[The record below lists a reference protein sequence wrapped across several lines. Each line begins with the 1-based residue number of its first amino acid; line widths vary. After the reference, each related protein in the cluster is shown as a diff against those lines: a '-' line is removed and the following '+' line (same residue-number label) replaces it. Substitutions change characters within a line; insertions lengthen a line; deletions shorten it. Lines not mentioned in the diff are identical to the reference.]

1 MKTLSEVINEQKK
14 LVDDTMAKQKKAYAD
29 LELVKLDWDTVVAE
43 LPMPEPVAK
52 ELKAYLENDSALE
65 LWHTEAYK
73 AKKKSAFLEVKASL
87 LPLPTDPLTDE
98 VIAKYKPWF
107 DASMDRRQKLADN
120 YTIAIGRAKEK
131 LLLLQ
136 LMEKAVGTESAEID
150 GFKEYLESILSEKKK
165 STKPAYSQAGMDYM
179 AVLEHFGMDAVKAGK
194 DITNAG
200 LTVGRDY
207 KLVEKSC

>member
-1 MKTLSEVINEQKK
+1 MKTLAEVINEQKK
-14 LVDDTMAKQKKAYAD
+14 LVDETVTKQKKAYD
-29 LELVKLDWDTVVAE
+29 ELDMAKLDWPTVVAE
-43 LPMPEPVAK
+43 LPMPESVAK

-65 LWHTEAYK
+65 LWRTDTYK
-73 AKKKSAFLEVKASL
+73 KNKKSAFLDIKAAL
-87 LPLPTDPLTDE
+87 LPLPTGPLTDE

-120 YTIAIGRAKEK
+120 YSIAIGRAKEK

-136 LMEKAVGTESAEID
+136 LMEKAVGTPSAEIE
-150 GFKEYLESILSEKKK
+150 GFKEFLESILFEKKK
-165 STKPAYSQAGMDYM
+165 SSKPSYSQAGMDYM

-207 KLVEKSC
+207 KLVEKAC